1 MTKHRIVYS
10 GIWMVVVLF
19 VVAGVALAVDSDVI
33 APLADEFGAPITS
46 VEEGVGI
53 FTTLVKWV
61 YSIFFIVTVLFILMA
76 AYTFVTSH
84 GSAEKVQKAK
94 DQLKWAI
101 VAIVIALLSS
111 GFALVIQNFI
121 NEEPAAE
128 ENGYGGPYF

>member
-1 MTKHRIVYS
+1 
-10 GIWMVVVLF
+10 MVIVLF
-19 VVAGVALAVDSDVI
+19 MVMGIALVADSAESDNII

-46 VEEGVGI
+46 IEEGVGI

-61 YSIFFIVTVLFILMA
+61 YTIFFIVAVLFILMA
-76 AYTFVTSH
+76 AYSFVTSQ

-101 VAIVIALLSS
+101 IAVVIALLSS

-121 NEEPAAE
+121 NEEAPPAD